1 MVATT
6 PRLTY
11 ATLTVV
17 NALLTDP
24 VHQWYGLEVVKA
36 TPLPSG
42 TVYPILARM
51 ERHGWLSS
59 TREQVP
65 ADARTSR
72 PPRRY
77 YTLTDQFPYPKAE
90 A

>member
-1 MVATT
+1 M
-6 PRLTY
+6 RLTY

-24 VHQWYGLEVVKA
+24 AHQWYGLEVVKA

-51 ERHGWLSS
+51 ERHGWLTS
-59 TREQVP
+59 TRERVP
-65 ADARTSR
+65 DTETRT
-72 PPRRY
+72 PRRY
-77 YTLTDQFPYPKAE
+77 YTLTDLFPYPKAE

>member
-24 VHQWYGLEVVKA
+24 ARQWYGLEVVKA

-51 ERHGWLSS
+51 ERHGWLTSARERVPDHE
-59 TREQVP
+59 TR
-65 ADARTSR
+65 T
-72 PPRRY
+72 PRRY
-77 YTLTDQFPYPKAE
+77 YTLTDQFPHPNA
-90 A
+90 AA

>member
-1 MVATT
+1 MVAATL
-6 PRLTY
+6 RLTY

-17 NALLTDP
+17 RALLTAP
-24 VHQWYGLEVVKA
+24 AHQWYGLEVVKA

-51 ERHGWLSS
+51 ERAGWLTS
-59 TREQVP
+59 TREDVP
-65 ADARTSR
+65 AHAHTSR

-77 YTLTDQFPYPKAE
+77 YTLTDQFPHPKE
-90 A
+90 